1 MEIIQSTSVLKDILS
16 DRPLT
21 IQEQVEQKITTVD
34 PEEEKKLQVG

>member
-21 IQEQVEQKITTVD
+21 IQEQVEQKIRTVD
-34 PEEEKKLQVG
+34 PEEEKKL

>member
-34 PEEEKKLQVG
+34 PEEEKLQVG